1 MNSGHLNDIEFIKV
15 MAESQSLIKFIYGQ
29 WMLHPVCMRFYPK
42 YIVTGAFNTKL
53 LYAEITPI
61 GSSNKEADIIVIN
74 V

>member
-1 MNSGHLNDIEFIKV
+1 MNSSHLNDIEFIKV

-29 WMLHPVCMRFYPK
+29 WLSHLVCMRFYPK
-42 YIVTGAFNTKL
+42 YIVTCAFNTKL
-53 LYAEITPI
+53 LYAEIMPI